1 MMEKK
6 ENNRRAEWLRAFERL
21 IDVQYRLRQ
30 DCPWDRKQ
38 TFESLRPNTI
48 EEVYELADA
57 LARGDK
63 AEIMKELGDVM
74 EHVVFYAMLGDETG
88 DFDIADVCN
97 HQSDK
102 LMFRHTFIDW
112 NDTSMLPEGAP
123 AWSVSSSDM
132 AINDKGQVVY
142 RTDLEAERRAA
153 AEGKPATALAVEQT
167 WEQVKQRERDGNKSV
182 LSGVPDSLPS
192 IIKAYRV
199 QDKARNVGFD
209 WEKPADVWDKVRE
222 ELGELEAE
230 LKRGDHEASEH
241 ELGDFL
247 FSVINAARLYRLNP
261 DNAISLSAASTMWSS
276 RPKSKDGRSKNS
288 RWRRWTDCGTRQSKR
303 KRNKN
308 KHNTNMRKITLFMA
322 AMVALFVA
330 VGCDN
335 KPKEEK
341 VITPGVE
348 GLDTA
353 ENDSTIYGK
362 LIDGGMNSMILLT
375 DDGDTLELLRNPDDT
390 LEVVK
395 GGIVPNDR
403 YAVIAYSDY
412 GDRFIRTAINIESLK
427 GRWSSLDRDF
437 EIKDDGTVTSAVAS
451 ETNAWKSWVIRNGQ
465 LVLGRDTF
473 VVDELGAD
481 SMLLENREGIY
492 SFKRG
497 GK

>member
-1 MMEKK
+1 M
-6 ENNRRAEWLRAFERL
+6 
-21 IDVQYRLRQ
+21 QYRLRQ

-142 RTDLEAERRAA
+142 RTDLDAERRAA

-199 QDKARNVGFD
+199 QDKARNVGFGHGRNRPTSGTRCARN
-209 WEKPADVWDKVRE
+209 WENWRRNSNAVITRLRSMSLATSSSPSSMRPDSI
-222 ELGELEAE
+222 
-230 LKRGDHEASEH
+230 ASIPTTRW
-241 ELGDFL
+241 
-247 FSVINAARLYRLNP
+247 STRT
-261 DNAISLSAASTMWSS
+261 ISLSAASTMWSS
-276 RPKSKDGRSKNS
+276 RQKSKGGRSRNS
-288 RWRRWTDCGTRQSKR
+288 RWRRWTDCGTRQSKK

-335 KPKEEK
+335 KPKEGK

-403 YAVIAYSDY
+403 YAVIAYSNY